1 METRSCYTA
10 RPRCLHVADA
20 AAIADAVATVQACCR
35 LHTTTV
41 HLPPD
46 PLDSDVV
53 RRVLNGSF
61 RCCCQYVYIARSP
74 KRMDRHSPLLQ
85 PPHCNE
91 LPLVLPPIPP
101 PVDTSAVAGDAV
113 QTRTSPL
120 STGRCM
126 HVSHQW
132 ATKNGTPGTPP
143 PPASAMRSCVMWFVT
158 DTFARHMT
166 HDTRNTRRVP
176 IPGMSGRAACRLS
189 WAFPLFIISMLTH
202 SVTLS
207 AELELGGPGA
217 WGDLGRQWGALCDVC
232 HSLIHPHARGPAPAV
247 RGLGHCVMRH

>member
-1 METRSCYTA
+1 MLLRLLTLSLTHYYSPLDGNRQNPWTVMLSRECCNGSCRCRNALTA
-10 RPRCLHVADA
+10 LEFLQCRFRIRCLSILLQSLAK
-20 AAIADAVATVQACCR
+20 
-35 LHTTTV
+35 LFK
-41 HLPPD
+41 LE
-46 PLDSDVV
+46 L
-53 RRVLNGSF
+53 
-61 RCCCQYVYIARSP
+61 
-74 KRMDRHSPLLQ
+74 RHS
-85 PPHCNE
+85 
-91 LPLVLPPIPP
+91 
-101 PVDTSAVAGDAV
+101 
-113 QTRTSPL
+113 
-120 STGRCM
+120 STGRRM

-143 PPASAMRSCVMWFVT
+143 RPASAMRSCVMWFVT

-232 HSLIHPHARGPAPAV
+232 HSLIRPHARGPAPAV